1 MSRHFLAVDIGNT
14 QMVFGLYEA
23 DTLLCHW
30 RLSSER
36 HATPDELA
44 WQMHG
49 MFTQHAYAPTEI
61 DGIMVASVV
70 PHLDVPLTGACQ
82 RICGKTPAF
91 VGSSS
96 VRTGIAVD
104 YKNPRE
110 VGADRI
116 ANAVAAREKF
126 GSPVIVLDC
135 GTATTFDIV
144 SPGGRYAGGLIA
156 PGMEVA
162 LAALSERAA
171 KLPEVPLTRIDMHIG
186 RDTIASMQAGSYW
199 SMVDGLTGLIAR
211 LRAVE
216 GYTGAP
222 VVATG
227 GLARLVMTDIAAINH
242 YEEHLTLQGLRLLA
256 ERHFN

>member
-1 MSRHFLAVDIGNT
+1 MSKHFLAVDIGNT
-14 QMVFGLYEA
+14 QMVFGLYQAHE
-23 DTLLCHW
+23 LICHW

-44 WQMHG
+44 WQIHG
-49 MFTQHAYAPTEI
+49 MFTQHAYAPKDI
-61 DGIMVASVV
+61 DGIMTASVV
-70 PHLDVPLTGACQ
+70 PHLDAPFSEACA
-82 RICGKTPAF
+82 RICGREPAF

-96 VRTGIAVD
+96 VRTGMAVD

-116 ANAVAAREKF
+116 ANAVAAREQF

-144 SPGGRYAGGLIA
+144 SAEGHYAGGLIA

-171 KLPEVPLTRIDMHIG
+171 KLPEVPLTRTDMHIG
-186 RDTIASMQAGSYW
+186 RDTISSMQVGSYW
-199 SMVDGLTGLIAR
+199 SIVDGLTGLIAR
-211 LRAVE
+211 LRRLADYE
-216 GYTGAP
+216 KAP

-227 GLARLVMTDIAAINH
+227 GLARLVMTDIADITH
-242 YEEHLTLQGLRLLA
+242 YEEHLTLQGLHLLA
-256 ERHFN
+256 TRHFD